1 MGKNDFFTSMIKQF
15 YENIYFSLNVVYLT
29 SYVDNFKDEHKLIFD
44 AIKQGNLKEA
54 KKILRFHTRAA
65 RKLFMAALEI

>member
-1 MGKNDFFTSMIKQF
+1 MIFFTSMIKQF

-29 SYVDNFKDEHKLIFD
+29 SYVDNFKEEHKLLFNLV
-44 AIKQGNLKEA
+44 KQRNLKEA

-65 RKLFMAALEI
+65 RKLFMAAL